1 MERRKGKTERERRE
15 AGEETTSRGE
25 WSSKCEIWLGRQRRR
40 HAVTFYTSRR
50 HPTGRNGCLGS
61 GTVDFGKNVAWMPHL
76 AAILNNRRSLFQRPL
91 HCARLRC
98 YYDEG
103 GLFAFRDNMWRIVNH
118 PARRQFPA
126 KKVERGRDEQERS
139 DSREHTLP

>member
-1 MERRKGKTERERRE
+1 
-15 AGEETTSRGE
+15 
-25 WSSKCEIWLGRQRRR
+25 
-40 HAVTFYTSRR
+40 
-50 HPTGRNGCLGS
+50 
-61 GTVDFGKNVAWMPHL
+61 MPHL

-139 DSREHTLP
+139 DSRERMRRGRETDASADKREWARKESGLTKPAAVKPRVMREF